1 MAANHDVLERVQRRL
16 ADEPPNP
23 TPERLAHLIR
33 EEAVVISDVDVL
45 DLLRRLREDTTG
57 AGPLEPLLAGGDV
70 TDICV
75 NGADEVFIDAG
86 RGLQRAPQRLFDT
99 DDDVRRLATRLA
111 MRCGR
116 RLDDAHPY
124 CDGHI
129 TRPDGTLLRFHAVLA
144 PTSQPGTCI
153 SLRVLRTA
161 TASLASLV
169 ERGSVDAE
177 RAELLRG
184 LVRKRKTFL
193 VVGGTGSGKT
203 TLLSA
208 MLAEVDASERI
219 IAIEDTLELTP
230 AHPHVVNLATRGAN
244 TEGAGQITVA
254 DLVRQALRMRP
265 DRIVVGEI
273 RGAEVIDLLAA
284 LNTGHEGGAGTLHAN
299 SLGEV
304 PARLEALAALGGLDR
319 AGLHAQL
326 AAAVDAV
333 VVVKR
338 RPDGTRLVQQIGVLD
353 GLPVTARCVWDA
365 GTGPAEGYE
374 ELACAR

>member
-1 MAANHDVLERVQRRL
+1 MGANHEVLERVQRRL
-16 ADEPPNP
+16 ADEPDTP
-23 TPERLAHLIR
+23 TPERLAELIR

-45 DLLRRLREDTTG
+45 ELMRRLREETTG
-57 AGPLEPLLAGGDV
+57 VGPLEPLLATGDV

-75 NGADEVFIDAG
+75 NGPGNVFVDRG
-86 RGLQRAPQRLFDT
+86 RGLERVEVAGLDT
-99 DDDVRRLATRLA
+99 DNDVRRLATRLA
-111 MRCGR
+111 LRSGR
-116 RLDDAHPY
+116 RLDDARPF
-124 CDGHI
+124 CDGHL
-129 TRPDGTLLRFHAVLA
+129 TRPGGTLLRFHAVLA
-144 PTSQPGTCI
+144 PTAKPGTCL

-161 TASLASLV
+161 TASLDDLCR
-169 ERGSVDAE
+169 RGSVDTE
-177 RAELLRG
+177 RADLLRE
-184 LVRKRKTFL
+184 LVRRRKSFL

-208 MLAEVDASERI
+208 LLAEAGPEERI
-219 IAIEDTLELTP
+219 VAIEDTLELTP
-230 AHPHVVNLATRGAN
+230 DHPHVVNLSTRAAN
-244 TEGAGQITVA
+244 TEGAGEISVA
-254 DLVRQALRMRP
+254 DLVRQSLRMRP

-299 SLGEV
+299 SIHEV

-338 RPDGTRLVQQIGVLD
+338 LGDGTRRVQQIGVLE
-353 GLPVTARCVWDA
+353 GQPVTVRVVWDA
-365 GTGPAEGYE
+365 ETGPGPGYG
-374 ELACAR
+374 ELA